1 MRGHIDKFKGVPGR
15 DWNGEI
21 ITDLRQKIRKR
32 PMSERKVLVVVQ
44 NLPPDLKS
52 QQVMTI
58 LATRVGGTVRRVD
71 LSSVRNSCEVGFVD
85 EADAVKFHFGLNE
98 TPFDNVI
105 ITCEAPTYDP
115 LAEDYFCRMP
125 YSRKNSG
132 RGHHHNGIHCGS
144 RIASESQTSG
154 RRTSRA

>member
-1 MRGHIDKFKGVPGR
+1 LTRTISERINDFAAQCEQNILNDRPLLPPALMRGHIDKFKGVPGR
-15 DWNGEI
+15 YWNGEI

-32 PMSERKVLVVVQ
+32 PMSERKVQ

-52 QQVMTI
+52 QQVMTL

-71 LSSVRNSCEVGFVD
+71 LSSVGNSCEVGLVD

-115 LAEDYFCRMP
+115 LAED
-125 YSRKNSG
+125 
-132 RGHHHNGIHCGS
+132 
-144 RIASESQTSG
+144 
-154 RRTSRA
+154 